1 MGAPSFKECIA
12 ADVFNVFLNKL
23 EFADTHTVNGKKMAV
38 LVDENE
44 LLERDKAKL
53 GTHADGVYKSR
64 RLIYVAQ
71 VDFGPRPAIK
81 AVLTLD
87 GRAYRVTDC
96 TAEAGILAI
105 ELDGKEHQEESLVKQ
120 RDRQKMQVCRKH
132 GFELIRVENSYA
144 RRYYYIKGILEEY
157 FRKIR

>member
-1 MGAPSFKECIA
+1 MMGVPSFKECIA
-12 ADVFNVFLNKL
+12 ADVSNVFLNRL

-44 LLERDKAKL
+44 LLERDKARL

-71 VDFGPRPAIK
+71 KDFGQRPAVK
-81 AVLTLD
+81 AALNLD
-87 GRAYRVTDC
+87 GRLFRVADC

-105 ELDGKEHQEESLVKQ
+105 ELEAAKT
-120 RDRQKMQVCRKH
+120 
-132 GFELIRVENSYA
+132 
-144 RRYYYIKGILEEY
+144 
-157 FRKIR
+157 

>member
-71 VDFGPRPAIK
+71 ADFGPRPAIK
-81 AVLTLD
+81 SVLTLD
-87 GRAYRVTDC
+87 RVAYRVRDC

-105 ELDGKEHQEESLVKQ
+105 ELEAAKT
-120 RDRQKMQVCRKH
+120 
-132 GFELIRVENSYA
+132 
-144 RRYYYIKGILEEY
+144 
-157 FRKIR
+157 

>member
-23 EFADTHTVNGKKMAV
+23 EFADAHTVNGKKMAV

-44 LLERDKAKL
+44 LLERDKAKM
-53 GTHADGVYKSR
+53 GIHTDGLYKSR

-71 VDFGPRPAIK
+71 KDFGKRPAIK
-81 AVLTLD
+81 SVLTLD
-87 GRAYRVTDC
+87 GLAFRVADC

-105 ELDGKEHQEESLVKQ
+105 ELEATKT
-120 RDRQKMQVCRKH
+120 
-132 GFELIRVENSYA
+132 
-144 RRYYYIKGILEEY
+144 
-157 FRKIR
+157 